1 MSKLEESSDATH
13 EELIFPCDCHDDHYL
28 RIAWDDED
36 PTWRLLWIEHH
47 QRATGLNRIK
57 TAWRALLGQDIP
69 WNELLLKPEVVQ
81 TIHDWLGSK
90 L

>member
-13 EELIFPCDCHDDHYL
+13 EELIFPCNCHEDHYL

-47 QRATGLNRIK
+47 ERPKGLNRIK
-57 TAWRALLGQDIP
+57 IAWKALRGKDIL
-69 WNELLLKPEVVQ
+69 WNELILKPEVV
-81 TIHDWLGSK
+81 HKLYEWFGSK